1 VAGKAGR
8 SADDAARMPLMEH
21 IRELRTR
28 LIKSALAMI
37 VAGII
42 GLVFYRNIVN
52 VLETPI
58 CNIKSIHGVGQP
70 NASCRNGVLVL
81 IGPSAGITLA
91 FKIAFFSG
99 VVLSAPV
106 WMYQLWAFLAPGL
119 YKNEKKYSLT
129 FVGAAVPLFA
139 AGAGLCYVFFPT
151 ILRVLMGFV
160 PAGVASQLPL
170 DQTLVFFLRMMVVF
184 GTSFVLPL
192 ILVLFN
198 FIGILSGDRMR
209 KHWRI
214 VVLVIFVFAAI
225 AVPTGDPIGMSVLAI
240 PICILYFGAIGVA
253 LINDRRRA
261 ARRAADPIHQLSPD
275 EASHIDLSP
284 APVEHVEPIERA
296 DSLEDIS

>member
-1 VAGKAGR
+1 MAPDVAGKAGR

-21 IRELRTR
+21 IRELRSR
-28 LIKSALAMI
+28 LIKSALAII

-42 GLVFYRNIVN
+42 GFIYYRHIVN

-70 NASCRNGVLVL
+70 SKDCKNGVLVL
-81 IGPSAGITLA
+81 IGVSTPLTLA
-91 FKIAFFSG
+91 FKIAMFSG
-99 VVLSAPV
+99 IVLAAPV

-119 YKNEKKYSLT
+119 YKKEKKYSLT
-129 FVGAAVPLFA
+129 FIGAAIPLFA
-139 AGAGLCYVFFPT
+139 AGATLCYIFFPT

-160 PAGVASQLPL
+160 PSGVAAQLPL
-170 DQTLVFFLRMMVVF
+170 DTTLVFFLRMMVVF
-184 GTSFVLPL
+184 GASFVLPL

-209 KHWRI
+209 KHWRV
-214 VVLVIFVFAAI
+214 VVLAIFVFAAI

-240 PICILYFGAIGVA
+240 PICLLYFGAIGIA
-253 LINDRRRA
+253 LANDKRRA
-261 ARRAADPIHQLSPD
+261 ARQAADPIHQLSPD
-275 EASHIDLSP
+275 EASPLDLTP
-284 APVEHVEPIERA
+284 APIERA

>member
-1 VAGKAGR
+1 MAGKAGR

-139 AGAGLCYVFFPT
+139 AGAALCYVFFPT

-160 PAGVASQLPL
+160 PSGVASQLPL

-209 KHWRI
+209 RHWRI

>member
-1 VAGKAGR
+1 MARDVARKAGR

-21 IRELRTR
+21 IRELRSR
-28 LIKSALAMI
+28 LIRSALAI
-37 VAGII
+37 VVAGIVGFI
-42 GLVFYRNIVN
+42 FYRHIVN

-70 NASCRNGVLVL
+70 TKDCKNGVLVL

-91 FKIAFFSG
+91 FKIAMFSG
-99 VVLSAPV
+99 IVLAAPV

-119 YKNEKKYSLT
+119 YKREKKYGLT
-129 FVGAAVPLFA
+129 FVGAAIPLFA
-139 AGAGLCYVFFPT
+139 AGAALCYVFFPT

-160 PAGVASQLPL
+160 PSGVAAQLPL

-184 GTSFVLPL
+184 GSSFVLPL

-198 FIGILSGDRMR
+198 FLGILSGERMR
-209 KHWRI
+209 RHWRVI
-214 VVLVIFVFAAI
+214 VLAIFVFAAI

-240 PICILYFGAIGVA
+240 PICVLYFGAVGIA
-253 LINDRRRA
+253 LVNDKRRA

-275 EASHIDLSP
+275 EASPLDLTP
-284 APVEHVEPIERA
+284 MPVERA
-296 DSLEDIS
+296 SSLEDIS

>member
-1 VAGKAGR
+1 
-8 SADDAARMPLMEH
+8 MPLMEH

-58 CNIKSIHGVGQP
+58 CNIRSIHGVGQP
-70 NASCRNGVLVL
+70 SASCHNGVLVL

-91 FKIAFFSG
+91 FKIAFFTG
-99 VVLSAPV
+99 VVGAAPV

-119 YKNEKKYSLT
+119 YKKEKKYSLT
-129 FVGAAVPLFA
+129 FVGAAIPLFA
-139 AGAGLCYVFFPT
+139 AGAALCYVFFPT

-160 PAGVASQLPL
+160 PSGVAAQLPL

-198 FIGILSGDRMR
+198 FIGILSGVQMR
-209 KHWRI
+209 KYWRI
-214 VVLVIFVFAAI
+214 VVLVIFIFAAI

-240 PICILYFGAIGVA
+240 PICVLYFGAIGIA
-253 LINDRRRA
+253 LLNDKRRA

-275 EASHIDLSP
+275 EASQLDLRTRPVEDLTPTEP
-284 APVEHVEPIERA
+284 APPIERA
-296 DSLEDIS
+296 SSLEDIS